1 MLLDKKWK
9 KESKPDICMDGN
21 RKTNNNKKGMKKG

>member
-1 MLLDKKWK
+1 
-9 KESKPDICMDGN
+9 MDGN